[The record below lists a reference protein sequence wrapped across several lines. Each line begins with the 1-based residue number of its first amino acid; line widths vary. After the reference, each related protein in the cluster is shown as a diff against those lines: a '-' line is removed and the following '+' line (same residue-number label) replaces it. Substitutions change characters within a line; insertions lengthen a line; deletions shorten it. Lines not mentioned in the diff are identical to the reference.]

1 MKKFFII
8 FLLLLLLFPINV
20 FAQDESLAKNA
31 RSAILIEATTG
42 KVLYEKN
49 SNERVAVAS
58 LTKMMGQ
65 ILILEAIENGTLK
78 WDEKIT
84 ASLNASNM
92 GGTQI
97 WLQPNE
103 VMTAYDLMKG
113 ISMASAND
121 AMVALAERIGGT
133 ESAFVAMMN
142 QKAKK
147 LGLKDTYFK
156 NPTGLDEEGHY
167 SSAYDMAMIARE
179 LLKHEKILEFSSLYE
194 DYLRTDTPN
203 KFWLVNTNKL
213 LRTYPNCDGLKT
225 GFTDAA
231 KYTIAV
237 TAKRNDLR
245 LIAILL
251 GEEVSKVRNQEAAE
265 LLDYGFNLYE
275 VTKINNKNDIVD
287 EISIEKANPN
297 KVKVLVKEDVI
308 VLKKRS
314 DLKVQYQKEI
324 KLNEYKL
331 PLKKGDKIG
340 TLIVKDGNNIVNEID
355 VVVGENIKKA
365 TIFNIFFKTLG
376 NYIKGEINI

>member
-314 DLKVQYQKEI
+314 DPKVQYQKEI

-365 TIFNIFFKTLG
+365 TIFNVFFKTLS

>member
-1 MKKFFII
+1 MKKIFIISI
-8 FLLLLLLFPINV
+8 FLLLLLPINV
-20 FAQDESLAKNA
+20 FAEGESLAKNA

-42 KVLYEKN
+42 KVLFEKN
-49 SNERVAVAS
+49 SNERVSVAS

-103 VMTAYDLMKG
+103 VMTVYDLMKG
-113 ISMASAND
+113 VSMASAND
-121 AMVALAERIGGT
+121 AIVALAERLGGT
-133 ESAFVAMMN
+133 ELGFVAMMN

-147 LGLKDTYFK
+147 LGLKDTFFK

-167 SSAYDMAMIARE
+167 SSAYDMAMIAKE

-213 LRTYPNCDGLKT
+213 LRSYPNCDGLKT
-225 GFTDAA
+225 GFTDDA
-231 KYTIAV
+231 KYTMAV
-237 TAKRNDLR
+237 TAKRNNLR
-245 LIAILL
+245 LIAIVL
-251 GEEVSKVRNQEAAE
+251 GEEVSKVRNQESAE

-275 VTKINNKNDIVD
+275 VTKIKNKNEILD
-287 EISIEKANPN
+287 EISIEKANPE
-297 KVKVLVKEDVI
+297 KVKVLVKEDVVI
-308 VLKKRS
+308 LKKKS
-314 DLKVQYQKEI
+314 NPKVQYTSEI
-324 KLNEYKL
+324 KLDDYKL
-331 PLKKGDKIG
+331 PLKKGEKIG
-340 TLIVKDGNNIVNEID
+340 TLIVKDGSKTLNEID
-355 VVVGENIKKA
+355 IVVGEDVKKA
-365 TIFNIFFKTLG
+365 TIFNVFFKTLS

>member
-1 MKKFFII
+1 LKKIFIISI
-8 FLLLLLLFPINV
+8 FLLLLLPINV
-20 FAQDESLAKNA
+20 FAEGESLAKNA

-42 KVLYEKN
+42 KVLFEKN
-49 SNERVAVAS
+49 SNERVSVAS

-103 VMTAYDLMKG
+103 VMTVYDLMKG
-113 ISMASAND
+113 VSMASAND
-121 AMVALAERIGGT
+121 AIVALAERLGGT
-133 ESAFVAMMN
+133 ELGFVAMMN

-147 LGLKDTYFK
+147 LGLKDTFFK

-167 SSAYDMAMIARE
+167 SSAYDMAMIAKE

-213 LRTYPNCDGLKT
+213 LRSYPNCDGLKT
-225 GFTDAA
+225 GFTDDA
-231 KYTIAV
+231 KYTMAV
-237 TAKRNDLR
+237 TAKRNNLR
-245 LIAILL
+245 LIAIVL
-251 GEEVSKVRNQEAAE
+251 GEEVSKVRNQESAE

-275 VTKINNKNDIVD
+275 VTKIKNKNEILD
-287 EISIEKANPN
+287 EISIEKANPE
-297 KVKVLVKEDVI
+297 KVKVLVKEDVVI
-308 VLKKRS
+308 LKKKS
-314 DLKVQYQKEI
+314 NPKVQYTSEI
-324 KLNEYKL
+324 KLDDYKL
-331 PLKKGDKIG
+331 PLKKGEKIG
-340 TLIVKDGNNIVNEID
+340 TLIVKDGSKTLNEID
-355 VVVGENIKKA
+355 IVVGEDVKKA
-365 TIFNIFFKTLG
+365 TIFNVFFKTLS